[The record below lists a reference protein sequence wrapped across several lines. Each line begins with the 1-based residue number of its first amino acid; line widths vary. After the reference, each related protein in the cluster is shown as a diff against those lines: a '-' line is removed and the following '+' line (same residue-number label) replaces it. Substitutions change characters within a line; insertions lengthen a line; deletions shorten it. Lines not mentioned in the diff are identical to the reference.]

1 MVNKY
6 VLMVINVFSKYGWA
20 EPLKTKSTSA
30 VTSAFKKIF
39 KDNHPKRLWIMGRNF
54 TIRQWKI
61 CYRGKIFLYT
71 HNDEKANVVERWNN
85 L

>member
-20 EPLKTKSTSA
+20 EPLKTKQNSA
-30 VTSAFKKIF
+30 VTSEFKKIF

-61 CYRGKIFLYT
+61 FLYIPPIMMKRLVWL
-71 HNDEKANVVERWNN
+71 NAGIIFN

>member
-1 MVNKY
+1 
-6 VLMVINVFSKYGWA
+6 MVINVFSKYGWG

-39 KDNHPKRLWIMGRNF
+39 EENHAKRLWIMGRNF

-61 CYRGKIFLYT
+61 CYRGKIFLYST
-71 HNDEKANVVERWNN
+71 QNDEKTSVVEHWNN